1 MGHAWIYGRRVVEW
15 LLTFAIG
22 HGIILYLAT
31 VEIFPD
37 RFIASMITTAVEAP
51 VWAHWIMA
59 GLFGLLCTF
68 LLEIFLWHSSLVL
81 RLLGGRKNTTDQ
93 AVASDTALDAPK
105 SAVSA
110 PLGIELGTGANYEC
124 LEHFPENGLVRR
136 SIKIA
141 IVNRSADDV
150 ADCNVRLIAA
160 TPPAMIGD
168 SKASYPILF
177 TQNFDLAAGKRKYVK
192 IISLI
197 ESGWQIEWQKHSITI
212 HVAVGG
218 GWVSRGWTTLSP
230 LPTQGNPGV
239 LTFEAFAPGVASSQA
254 QVKIWVDETLGRK
267 LCAGI
272 G

>member
-1 MGHAWIYGRRVVEW
+1 MRHWTFWEW
-15 LLTFAIG
+15 LAYGSLFVAALIMAAETGFKTEPEVMAHLPSFFQSALWGFSPAALVVFAT
-22 HGIILYLAT
+22 IILILR
-31 VEIFPD
+31 EFIFYPAN
-37 RFIASMITTAVEAP
+37 RSPIGTAVAP
-51 VWAHWIMA
+51 AHPDIA
-59 GLFGLLCTF
+59 R
-68 LLEIFLWHSSLVL
+68 SS
-81 RLLGGRKNTTDQ
+81 
-93 AVASDTALDAPK
+93 TAPP
-105 SAVSA
+105 
-110 PLGIELGTGANYEC
+110 PLSIELGTGSNYEC
-124 LEHFPENGLVRR
+124 VEHFPANGLVRR

-168 SKASYPILF
+168 SPAAYPILF
-177 TQNFDLAAGKRKYVK
+177 TKYFDLATGKRKYVK
-192 IISLI
+192 IISLV

-218 GWVSRGWTTLSP
+218 GWVSKGWTTLSP
-230 LPTQGNPGV
+230 LPAQANPGV
-239 LTFEAFAPGVASSQA
+239 LTFEAFAPGIASSQA